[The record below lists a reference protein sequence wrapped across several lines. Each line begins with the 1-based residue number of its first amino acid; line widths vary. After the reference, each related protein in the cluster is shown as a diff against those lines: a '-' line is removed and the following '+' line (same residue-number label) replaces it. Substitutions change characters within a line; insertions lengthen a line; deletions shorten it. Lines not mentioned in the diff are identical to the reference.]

1 MKKMS
6 FFHYLLFFTA
16 VLSLGS
22 CSVQKSVTAKSMD
35 IYGSGVIHKPVI
47 ADLEVSSTKVTGTYN
62 VINGTLFDAA
72 KNEAIALLI
81 KDNNADVIVEPKFEL
96 VQTMGSSKITIT
108 GFPAT
113 YKNFRPIEK
122 ADIELLNVGIVQKAK
137 VEEPKTV
144 KKKNGI
150 LIGIGTALTAIL
162 LGLLISTAI

>member
-1 MKKMS
+1 
-6 FFHYLLFFTA
+6 
-16 VLSLGS
+16 
-22 CSVQKSVTAKSMD
+22 
-35 IYGSGVIHKPVI
+35 
-47 ADLEVSSTKVTGTYN
+47 
-62 VINGTLFDAA
+62 
-72 KNEAIALLI
+72 
-81 KDNNADVIVEPKFEL
+81 
-96 VQTMGSSKITIT
+96 MGSSKITIT